1 MWTNGLGGWMFVT
14 CERELDP
21 DSLKACYH
29 QVVIAMFTLA

>member
-1 MWTNGLGGWMFVT
+1 MWTNGLSSWLFVT

-21 DSLKACYH
+21 DRLKACYH